1 MKYFYEAT
9 LVRVIDGDTIDVEL
23 DLGFGIS
30 YKTRLRL
37 YGINCPEINTEK
49 GKKARTFVES
59 VLTNRK
65 FYVKTIKDRKGKYGR
80 YLAII
85 FIIDNGDME
94 SLNKMLAN
102 KGLAKEYRE

>member
-30 YKTRLRL
+30 YRTRLRL
-37 YGINCPEINTEK
+37 YGINCPEIDTEE
-49 GKKARTFVES
+49 GKKARTFMES

-85 FIIDNGDME
+85 FIIDNGEMK
-94 SLNKMLAN
+94 SLNKMLIN
-102 KGLAKEYRE
+102 KGLAEKQK